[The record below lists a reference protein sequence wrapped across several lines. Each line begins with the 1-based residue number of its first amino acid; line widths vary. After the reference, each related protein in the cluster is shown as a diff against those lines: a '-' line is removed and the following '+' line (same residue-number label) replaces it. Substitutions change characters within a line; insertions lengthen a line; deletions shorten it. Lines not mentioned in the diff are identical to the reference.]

1 MGGEVVYYTCK
12 EQTDRPKA
20 GKENNMN
27 KTYSAILDYLCSVA
41 DSIPCTINSPEVT
54 YIWETPT
61 GKKYGLTSVH
71 AQALEIISERIG
83 ERNTGG
89 ILYRVESVSNYV
101 LL

>member
-1 MGGEVVYYTCK
+1 MVSYTCK

-27 KTYSAILDYLCSVA
+27 KTYSAILDYLSSVV
-41 DSIPCTINSPEVT
+41 DSIPCTINSPDVT
-54 YIWETPT
+54 HIWETPT

-83 ERNTGG
+83 ERNAGG
-89 ILYRVESVSNYV
+89 ILYRVESVSNYI

>member
-1 MGGEVVYYTCK
+1 MVYYNHK

-20 GKENNMN
+20 GKENIMN

-41 DSIPCTINSPEVT
+41 DSNPCTINAPEVT
-54 YIWETPT
+54 HICETPT

-83 ERNTGG
+83 ERNAGG
-89 ILYRVESVSNYV
+89 ILYRVESISNYI

>member
-1 MGGEVVYYTCK
+1 MVYYNHI
-12 EQTDRPKA
+12 EQTDRPQA

-27 KTYSAILDYLCSVA
+27 KTYSAILDYLSSVV
-41 DSIPCTINSPEVT
+41 DSIPCTINSPDVT
-54 YIWETPT
+54 HIWETPT

-83 ERNTGG
+83 EKNAGG
-89 ILYRVESVSNYV
+89 ILYRVESVNNYV

>member
-1 MGGEVVYYTCK
+1 MVYYTCK

-27 KTYSAILDYLCSVA
+27 KTYSAILDYLSSVV
-41 DSIPCTINSPEVT
+41 DSIPCTINSPDVT
-54 YIWETPT
+54 HIWETPT

-83 ERNTGG
+83 ERNAGG
-89 ILYRVESVSNYV
+89 ILYRVESVNNYV

>member
-1 MGGEVVYYTCK
+1 MVYYNHK
-12 EQTDRPKA
+12 EQMNRPKA

-27 KTYSAILDYLCSVA
+27 KTYSAILDYLSSVA
-41 DSIPCTINSPEVT
+41 DSIPCTINAHEVT
-54 YIWETPT
+54 HIWEAPT

-83 ERNTGG
+83 ERNAGG

>member
-1 MGGEVVYYTCK
+1 MLLYNHSKGI
-12 EQTDRPKA
+12 TDRPNA
-20 GKENNMN
+20 GKENDMN
-27 KTYSAILDYLCSVA
+27 KTYSAILDYLSSVV

-54 YIWETPT
+54 HIWETPT

-83 ERNTGG
+83 ERNAGG

>member
-1 MGGEVVYYTCK
+1 MGGEVVSYTCK
-12 EQTDRPKA
+12 EQTNRPKA

-27 KTYSAILDYLCSVA
+27 KTYSAILDYLSSVV
-41 DSIPCTINSPEVT
+41 DSIPCTINSPDVT
-54 YIWETPT
+54 HIWETPT

-83 ERNTGG
+83 EKNAGG